1 MGSEMCIR
9 YRLKL
14 RSIENI
20 VKKVK
25 PKIIIHCA
33 GLSRPMN
40 IHEKNITK
48 SIDLNIIGT
57 SNITKI
63 CSKYKI
69 KLIYFSTGYVYEGK
83 KGNYSEKDPVK
94 PFNNYGLSKL
104 GGECAVAMYKN
115 SLILRITM
123 TEKPFVHKKAYS
135 NLKSNFM
142 FHEDLVKIL
151 PKIIKQ
157 KGILN
162 VGGKSQS
169 VFSFAKKYNSKVKKI
184 KAKKS
189 SNLPLNQT
197 MNLAKLKKIVTTEK
211 YIGYAHSSE
220 PDKAQFYVTDP
231 VNGEPAT
238 FGNGTQ
244 ITILA
249 ESKEA
254 VEKFYEIAMSKG
266 AVDEGAPGVRSDG
279 NYYAYIRDMD
289 GNKIAAKK
297 NLK

>member
-1 MGSEMCIR
+1 MKKKILVTGGDGR
-9 YRLKL
+9 FAKVLKKNNKKL
-14 RSIENI
+14 DLFFVSKKKCNILNLSSISKTI
-20 VKKVK
+20 KKIK
-25 PKIIIHCA
+25 PKILIHCA

-40 IHEKNITK
+40 IHNKNISR

-57 SNITKI
+57 ANITKM
-63 CSKYKI
+63 CKKHNI
-69 KLIYFSTGYVYEGK
+69 KLIYFSTGYVYEGT
-83 KGNYSEKDPVK
+83 KGNYSENDPVK

-123 TEKPFVHKKAYS
+123 TEKPFIHKKAYS

-162 VGGKSQS
+162 IGGKSQS

-197 MNLAKLKKIVTTEK
+197 MNLAKSKKIV
-211 YIGYAHSSE
+211 
-220 PDKAQFYVTDP
+220 
-231 VNGEPAT
+231 
-238 FGNGTQ
+238 
-244 ITILA
+244 
-249 ESKEA
+249 
-254 VEKFYEIAMSKG
+254 
-266 AVDEGAPGVRSDG
+266 R
-279 NYYAYIRDMD
+279 
-289 GNKIAAKK
+289 
-297 NLK
+297 